1 LKPWGVYLRG
11 RGTSLG
17 GVRPKC
23 TVLDDDGILAI
34 GKFPS
39 VRDERAMPPGEVLA
53 MHLAKAAGINAA
65 ETRLADS
72 DGVPVALVRRF
83 DRTKNR
89 KRLMYISAA
98 TMLGVERN
106 DSEEHAYTEIV
117 DAPRVHGA
125 AVQADIEELWRRL
138 AFSILIT
145 NVDALLHL
153 VLNYDF
159 VWSRFPWPDLSM
171 FSVNFCIW
179 ILYVSNAARPALVIR
194 NVVTGILPRNSL
206 VVFR

>member
-1 LKPWGVYLRG
+1 MNIFIVYAHAE
-11 RGTSLG
+11 
-17 GVRPKC
+17 PKSFNGA
-23 TVLDDDGILAI
+23 LLQ
-34 GKFPS
+34 
-39 VRDERAMPPGEVLA
+39 
-53 MHLAKAAGINAA
+53 AAQ
-65 ETRLADS
+65 D
-72 DGVPVALVRRF
+72 RRF
-83 DRTKNR
+83 DRTKDG

-117 DAPRVHGA
+117 DAP
-125 AVQADIEELWRRL
+125 
-138 AFSILIT
+138 
-145 NVDALLHL
+145 LHI

-179 ILYVSNAARPALVIR
+179 FLYVSNAARPALVIR